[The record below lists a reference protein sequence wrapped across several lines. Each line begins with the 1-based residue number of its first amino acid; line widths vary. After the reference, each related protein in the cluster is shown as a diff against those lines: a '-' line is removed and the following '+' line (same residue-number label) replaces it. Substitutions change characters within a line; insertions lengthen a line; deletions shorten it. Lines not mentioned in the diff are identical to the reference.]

1 MTEKYKLSFA
11 QRHLQSFQKLK
22 DMVSKTIKSNHY
34 TVLLH
39 SHTWEFDFKK
49 PGWKWK
55 NGKDR
60 IKMQETTREEEREQ
74 PEGETIVEKGEGKRE
89 TANNPLLPIPTV
101 INLTVTLLS
110 LS

>member
-1 MTEKYKLSFA
+1 M
-11 QRHLQSFQKLK
+11 
-22 DMVSKTIKSNHY
+22 
-34 TVLLH
+34 
-39 SHTWEFDFKK
+39 
-49 PGWKWK
+49 
-55 NGKDR
+55 
-60 IKMQETTREEEREQ
+60 KMQETTREEEREQ